1 MCQRPFIIY
10 FHVLKLDLQYRLNV
24 VGVGELVFE
33 GIKDIIVDDLH
44 LIELVPCFHE
54 AGLLVVTY

>member
-1 MCQRPFIIY
+1 M
-10 FHVLKLDLQYRLNV
+10 
-24 VGVGELVFE
+24 GVGELVFE

-54 AGLLVVTY
+54 AGLLVVTYLIVLVCLCCKQEKTYTL